1 MWQTAVPEGED
12 TELIPTAS
20 WQSSSGAEQGM
31 EVVTERDSGL
41 RRCSG
46 ESHHPS

>member
-1 MWQTAVPEGED
+1 MWQTAVLDGED
-12 TELIPTAS
+12 TELIPTVS
-20 WQSSSGAEQGM
+20 WQSSSGAEWGM
-31 EVVTERDSGL
+31 EVVTEGKSGL